1 VPQKDSSY
9 LLDTNV
15 VRAIL
20 DGDLVVAQNALT
32 VSPDKLFLSAVA
44 VEEMTRGRLAELNDA
59 REGKS
64 RVGITLAYEW
74 FLETLHLIHRFQ
86 ILNYTDA
93 DEAQYKLFP
102 ANIKR
107 IGRQDCRIAAQ
118 ALNQGFIV
126 VTRNTTH
133 FSQIPNLLCEDWT
146 ILEEGQ

>member
-1 VPQKDSSY
+1 MARHDRSY

-20 DGDLVVAQNALT
+20 SGDPAVAERVLATPPERL
-32 VSPDKLFLSAVA
+32 LLSAVA
-44 VEEMTRGRLAELNDA
+44 VEEMIRGRLAELNDA

-74 FLETLHLIHRFQ
+74 FLETLHLVHRFP

-93 DEAQYKLFP
+93 DEAQFKRFSP
-102 ANIKR
+102 VVKR

-118 ALNQGFIV
+118 ALNQDFVV
-126 VTRNTTH
+126 VTRNVAH
-133 FSQIPNLLCEDWT
+133 FSQVPDLLCEDWT
-146 ILEEGQ
+146 LPDEPA